1 MDCSL
6 LSPTLSILNSIK
18 SLDQIKRIYV
28 VVGRA
33 SSNKHKIK
41 NFCKNYSHFQYI
53 EQSENMATLM
63 RSSDLSIGSGGTTTW
78 ERCCLGL
85 PSIIFV
91 SSNDQK
97 DIAEA
102 ISKTN
107 CGINL
112 GQFNTSSKSLI
123 PKIVLSFK
131 KKEFEKM
138 SKTCMNLVDGKGA
151 IRITNVIR
159 KL

>member
-1 MDCSL
+1 
-6 LSPTLSILNSIK
+6 
-18 SLDQIKRIYV
+18 
-28 VVGRA
+28 
-33 SSNKHKIK
+33 
-41 NFCKNYSHFQYI
+41 
-53 EQSENMATLM
+53 M

-112 GQFNTSSKSLI
+112 GQFNTSSKLLI

-138 SKTCMNLVDGKGA
+138 SKTCMNLVDGKGT